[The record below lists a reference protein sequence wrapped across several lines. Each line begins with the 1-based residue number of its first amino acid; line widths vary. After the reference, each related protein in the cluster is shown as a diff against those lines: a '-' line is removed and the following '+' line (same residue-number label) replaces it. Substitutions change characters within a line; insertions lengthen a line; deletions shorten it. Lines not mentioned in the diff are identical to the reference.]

1 MTLSL
6 KKKKPSLILRAK
18 GKLSL
23 WNDEMLYKTERV
35 PRKKIKKHSTTLYC
49 FNGFGFN
56 YPLFLSP
63 LY

>member
-1 MTLSL
+1 M
-6 KKKKPSLILRAK
+6 RAK

-56 YPLFLSP
+56 YPLILSP